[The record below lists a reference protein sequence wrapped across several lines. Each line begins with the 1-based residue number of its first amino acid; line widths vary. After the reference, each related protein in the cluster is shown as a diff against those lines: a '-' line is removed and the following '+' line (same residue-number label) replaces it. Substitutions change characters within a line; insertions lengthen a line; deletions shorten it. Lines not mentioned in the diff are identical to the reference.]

1 MKTTKLCL
9 LGIAALLVLS
19 GCLTSPKPFY
29 QESDIIVDDRI
40 VGTYGDE
47 SDRSQSSTHLYITK
61 DPDYYHKGAYYIT
74 VASGSDCSMKFGAI
88 LFQIGTNRFLDMVPI
103 TTACDHIAANP
114 PSLIELLQTAALQ
127 PMHMAVR
134 VDASTNGVKFAFAD
148 YLSLL
153 AAAKKFPEYF
163 QPLEPGQLP
172 RMIGDTKRQREF
184 LERFGGGTNVFK
196 AAEVK
201 HEIK

>member
-74 VASGSDCSMKFGAI
+74 VASGSD
-88 LFQIGTNRFLDMVPI
+88 
-103 TTACDHIAANP
+103 
-114 PSLIELLQTAALQ
+114 
-127 PMHMAVR
+127 
-134 VDASTNGVKFAFAD
+134 
-148 YLSLL
+148 
-153 AAAKKFPEYF
+153 
-163 QPLEPGQLP
+163 
-172 RMIGDTKRQREF
+172 
-184 LERFGGGTNVFK
+184 
-196 AAEVK
+196 
-201 HEIK
+201 